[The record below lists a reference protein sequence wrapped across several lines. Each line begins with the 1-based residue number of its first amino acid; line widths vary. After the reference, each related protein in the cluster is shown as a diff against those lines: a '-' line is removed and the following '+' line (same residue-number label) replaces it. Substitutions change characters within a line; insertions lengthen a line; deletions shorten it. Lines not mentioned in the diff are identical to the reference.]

1 MNNKSKRGRRMAAR
15 LRFRSVAL
23 LLAGVTSVSA
33 AYAAEVVKVNGKTY
47 RCQNRCQIATRPGGG
62 FSIWD
67 SGGGWVMRIALNGE
81 GIIEDRRK

>member
-1 MNNKSKRGRRMAAR
+1 MNNKSKRGRPMAAR
-15 LRFRSVAL
+15 MRFRSVAV

-47 RCQNRCQIATRPGGG
+47 RCQNRCQIATRPGSG